1 MSEIQLKEI
10 LDIVKATQTDVK
22 DLTEVVHFIKDN
34 ALMREEALG
43 FSTKDDLKGF
53 ATKDDLKNFATKDDL
68 RDEIR
73 ETENRL
79 MNHID
84 GFAKNQIEIRDEVR
98 SINKR
103 LVRVEKVVFP

>member
-43 FSTKDDLKGF
+43 FSTKDDLK
-53 ATKDDLKNFATKDDL
+53 D
-68 RDEIR
+68 
-73 ETENRL
+73 TENRL

-84 GFAKNQIEIRDEVR
+84 GFAKNQNEIRDEVR